1 LQFTIPAALNWLV
14 RFDQPD
20 DLYTDTVET
29 LMSNADD
36 TVIIREIVQKLRSHL
51 ADLDVE
57 LGEEGSMSSPA
68 LDAAE
73 EILQDAIRRLETELE
88 RLA

>member
-1 LQFTIPAALNWLV
+1 
-14 RFDQPD
+14 
-20 DLYTDTVET
+20 
-29 LMSNADD
+29 MSNADD
-36 TVIIREIVQKLRSHL
+36 AVILREIVQKLRLQL

-73 EILQDAIRRLETELE
+73 EILQDAIRRLEAELE

>member
-1 LQFTIPAALNWLV
+1 
-14 RFDQPD
+14 
-20 DLYTDTVET
+20 
-29 LMSNADD
+29 MSNTDD
-36 TVIIREIVQKLRSHL
+36 AIIIREIVQKLRSHL
-51 ADLDVE
+51 TDLDVE

-73 EILQDAIRRLETELE
+73 GILQDAIRRLEIELE

>member
-1 LQFTIPAALNWLV
+1 
-14 RFDQPD
+14 
-20 DLYTDTVET
+20 
-29 LMSNADD
+29 
-36 TVIIREIVQKLRSHL
+36 L